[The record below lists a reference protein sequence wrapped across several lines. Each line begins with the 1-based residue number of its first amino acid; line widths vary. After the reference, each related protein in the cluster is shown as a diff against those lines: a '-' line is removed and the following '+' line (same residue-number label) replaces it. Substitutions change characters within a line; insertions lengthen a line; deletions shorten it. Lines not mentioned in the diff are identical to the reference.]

1 MDTIDV
7 ILIIAILFLIC
18 LSAFFSATETAFSSV
33 NKIRLKNLASNGN
46 KKAARALKMSENY
59 DELLSTI
66 LVGNNIANIL
76 SSSLA
81 TVLFTRLIGNSGV
94 TIATIVMTVLV
105 LLFGEISP
113 KSIPKEKAESIS
125 MAMAP
130 ILKFFIII
138 LWPINWIFKQWKK
151 LLKKVF
157 RLHPSGGITEEE
169 LITIVEEVES
179 DGGLDKHGGELIRSA
194 IEFNDLDV
202 EDILMPRV
210 DVIAVEEND
219 SVEKVSGLFKEHGYS
234 RLPVYKET
242 IDHIIGIIHEKDFH
256 AYVLNGNKTISDIV
270 KPPIVVTE
278 GTKISKLLRILQ
290 HSKTHMAIV
299 LDEFGGTVG
308 IATLEDILEE
318 LVGEIWDEHDDEQ
331 EDFKQQSDGSFLI
344 SCNANLDKMLELLE
358 INEEYEVSTVNGW
371 VMHELGKVPE
381 EGDTFQIGQW
391 TVTVTKVEYRR
402 AIEIR
407 VALRETEQ

>member
-113 KSIPKEKAESIS
+113 KSIAKEKAESIS

-391 TVTVTKVEYRR
+391 TVTVTNVEYRR
-402 AIEIR
+402 AIEMR
-407 VALRETEQ
+407 VALQKTEQ

>member
-1 MDTIDV
+1 M
-7 ILIIAILFLIC
+7 
-18 LSAFFSATETAFSSV
+18 
-33 NKIRLKNLASNGN
+33 
-46 KKAARALKMSENY
+46 
-59 DELLSTI
+59 
-66 LVGNNIANIL
+66 
-76 SSSLA
+76 
-81 TVLFTRLIGNSGV
+81 
-94 TIATIVMTVLV
+94 
-105 LLFGEISP
+105 
-113 KSIPKEKAESIS
+113 
-125 MAMAP
+125 
-130 ILKFFIII
+130 
-138 LWPINWIFKQWKK
+138 
-151 LLKKVF
+151 
-157 RLHPSGGITEEE
+157 HPSGGITEEE

>member
-1 MDTIDV
+1 M
-7 ILIIAILFLIC
+7 
-18 LSAFFSATETAFSSV
+18 
-33 NKIRLKNLASNGN
+33 
-46 KKAARALKMSENY
+46 
-59 DELLSTI
+59 
-66 LVGNNIANIL
+66 
-76 SSSLA
+76 
-81 TVLFTRLIGNSGV
+81 
-94 TIATIVMTVLV
+94 
-105 LLFGEISP
+105 
-113 KSIPKEKAESIS
+113 
-125 MAMAP
+125 
-130 ILKFFIII
+130 
-138 LWPINWIFKQWKK
+138 
-151 LLKKVF
+151 
-157 RLHPSGGITEEE
+157 
-169 LITIVEEVES
+169 
-179 DGGLDKHGGELIRSA
+179 
-194 IEFNDLDV
+194 
-202 EDILMPRV
+202 
-210 DVIAVEEND
+210 
-219 SVEKVSGLFKEHGYS
+219 FKEHGYS